1 MTLTVPEHVLC
12 LPDQAHTPLLP
23 SPCSIAPR
31 PTKQGWHDVGQRP
44 GSLEGK
50 RVQWPTFTD
59 LEGRVRDDVKRIHER
74 PLVSRDL
81 PVRGFIYDVTT
92 GRLQE
97 VH

>member
-1 MTLTVPEHVLC
+1 MTLSVTPNAFCIC
-12 LPDQAHTPLLP
+12 LTAAHTPGP
-23 SPCSIAPR
+23 APR

-44 GSLEGK
+44 GSPEGK

-74 PLVSRDL
+74 PLVPRDL